1 MSETRS
7 VARRTGLFA
16 TVRESLAGGERDYTT
31 ETIGRAVT
39 LLAIPMVLEML
50 MESVFAVVDVYF
62 VARLGVDAVA
72 AVGQTEA
79 MVSIIYAVAV
89 GLSMST
95 TAMVARRIGEKNREG
110 ASDATVQAMGLG
122 VIVAACIAVPGA
134 IFAPDLLRLMGG
146 STELVTGGQ
155 GYTRMMLGG
164 NVTIVLLFLL
174 NAVFRGAGDAALAMR
189 VLWLANGIN
198 IVLDPCLIF
207 GWGPF
212 PELGLTGAAV
222 ATNIGRGVGVC
233 FQLVLLFRGR
243 GTVKLGRGHLRLRG
257 AVMLRLMRVSMGGI
271 GQFLISTSSWVV
283 LVRLVSGFGA
293 VAVAGYT
300 IAIRI
305 FVVAL
310 MPAWGIA
317 NAAPTLVGQNL
328 GAGRPDRAE
337 ASVWRV
343 GVYNAVFLVLV
354 AIVFIT
360 WAGRL
365 VGIFTDDPD
374 VIAAGRTCLRTIS
387 YGYGAYAFGM
397 VMIQAFNGA
406 GDTRTP
412 TVINFFCYWCF
423 QIPLAWLLSYRA
435 GLESTGVFVA
445 ILAAEVVMTVAGVLV
460 FRRGGWKTQEI

>member
-1 MSETRS
+1 MSESITES
-7 VARRTGLFA
+7 PRTGFFA
-16 TVRESLAGGERDYTT
+16 TIRESLRGGERDYTAM
-31 ETIGRAVT
+31 TIGRAVT

-50 MESVFAVVDVYF
+50 MESVFAVVDVYW

-95 TAMVARRIGEKNREG
+95 TAMVARRIGEKNLPG
-110 ASDATVQAMGLG
+110 AANATAQALGLG
-122 VIVAACIAVPGA
+122 VIVSVVIAIPGA

-146 STELVTGGQ
+146 SAELVEGGQ
-155 GYTRMMLGG
+155 GYTRMMLAG
-164 NVTIVLLFLL
+164 NATIVLLFLM

-198 IVLDPCLIF
+198 LVLDPCLIF
-207 GWGPF
+207 GVGPF
-212 PELGLTGAAV
+212 PELGVTGAAV
-222 ATNIGRGVGVC
+222 ATNIGRGVGVG
-233 FQLVLLFRGR
+233 FQLWLLFRGK
-243 GTVKLGRGHLRLRG
+243 GTVKLNRERLRLDG
-257 AVMLRLMRVSMGGI
+257 AVMLRLARVSLGGI

-305 FVVAL
+305 FIVAL
-310 MPAWGIA
+310 LPAWGIA

-343 GVYNAVFLVLV
+343 GMYNAAFLIVV
-354 AIVFIT
+354 ALVFIVC
-360 WAGRL
+360 AEQL
-365 VGIFTDDPD
+365 IGIFTDEEK
-374 VIAAGRTCLRTIS
+374 VIASGEACLRIIS
-387 YGYGAYAFGM
+387 YGYAFYAFGM
-397 VMIQAFNGA
+397 VLIQAFNGA
-406 GDTRTP
+406 GDTATP
-412 TVINFFCYWCF
+412 TKINFFCYWLF
-423 QIPLAWLLSYRA
+423 QLPFAWWMAYGT
-435 GLESTGVFVA
+435 GLEETGVYVA
-445 ILAAEVVMTVAGVLV
+445 ILVAEMAITLAGMVM
-460 FRRGGWKTQEI
+460 FRRGRWKTQEI

>member
-1 MSETRS
+1 MSEAMS
-7 VARRTGLFA
+7 DSGNKGLVATI
-16 TVRESLAGGERDYTT
+16 RESLAGGERDYTV

-79 MVSIIYAVAV
+79 MISLIYAVAV

-95 TAMVARRIGEKNREG
+95 TAMVARRIGEKDKPG
-110 ASDATVQAMGLG
+110 AANATVQAIGLG
-122 VIVAACIAVPGA
+122 IVVAACIALPGA

-146 STELVTGGQ
+146 SPELVAGGQ
-155 GYTRMMLGG
+155 GYTRIMLAG

-207 GWGPF
+207 GLGPF

-222 ATNIGRGVGVC
+222 ATTIGRGIGVC
-233 FQLVLLFRGR
+233 FQLYLLFRGR
-243 GTVKLGRGHLRLRG
+243 GTVKLRREHLRLHG
-257 AVMLRLMRVSMGGI
+257 AVMLRLLRVSLGGI
-271 GQFLISTSSWVV
+271 GQFLISTSSWVI
-283 LVRLVSGFGA
+283 LVRLVSSFGA
-293 VAVAGYT
+293 VGVAGYT

-310 MPAWGIA
+310 MPSWGIA

-343 GVYNAVFLVLV
+343 GLYNAGFLLAVSV
-354 AIVFIT
+354 VFIA
-360 WAGRL
+360 WAEQL
-365 VGIFTDDPD
+365 VGIFTNDPE
-374 VIAAGRTCLRTIS
+374 VIASGTSCLRIIS
-387 YGYGAYAFGM
+387 YGYGFYAFGM

-406 GDTRTP
+406 GDTATP
-412 TVINFFCYWCF
+412 TWINFFCYWCF
-423 QIPLAWLLSYRA
+423 QLPLAWTLAHRTGMEA
-435 GLESTGVFVA
+435 TGVYVA
-445 ILAAEVVMTVAGVLV
+445 ILVAEVVMTIAAVLV
-460 FRRGGWKTQEI
+460 FRRGRWKTQEI